1 MLRTILRSGVPSLAV
16 LALGGC
22 LYSMSSGGGLPSHV
36 KTVAVIPFE
45 NETASPDL
53 TSELHTQLRKTLSSR
68 LGLREAPE
76 SRASAI
82 VRGTIIKYETDVP
95 VAFSADPSR
104 ATSARRKL
112 QLVVDV
118 EIFDQTTGR
127 ALFERKGLSGEG
139 EYAEREEAEGRRV
152 AIQKVIDSI
161 VEGAQSQW

>member
-1 MLRTILRSGVPSLAV
+1 MLRTILRSGAPSLLV
-16 LALGGC
+16 LAISGC
-22 LYSMSSGGGLPSHV
+22 LYTMSSGGGLPSHV
-36 KTVAVIPFE
+36 KSVAVIPFE
-45 NETASPDL
+45 NETASPEL
-53 TSELHTQLRKTLSSR
+53 TSELHVELRKTLASR

-82 VRGTIIKYETDVP
+82 VRGIIIRYETDVP

-127 ALFERKGLSGEG
+127 PLFERKGVSGEG
-139 EYAEREEAEGRRV
+139 EYAEREEATGRKL
-152 AIQKVIDSI
+152 AIQKVIETI